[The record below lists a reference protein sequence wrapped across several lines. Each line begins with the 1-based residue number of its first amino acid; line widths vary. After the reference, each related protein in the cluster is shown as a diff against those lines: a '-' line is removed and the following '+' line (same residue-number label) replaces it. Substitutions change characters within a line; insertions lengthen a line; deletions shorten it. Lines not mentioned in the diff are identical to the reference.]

1 MPLNFAPIRIPGQ
14 TLLSLTATSTETGI
28 RYLVRPEFTPD
39 VYKLH
44 ITDVDEEGDGIP
56 LTFSSEGE
64 AVDYADRFDFN
75 QGLADRWHLPTI
87 LETEESGGRE
97 TRTPYETREEAAVAA
112 GQVLLAS
119 YRGWMVETRA
129 KWWSRRAVR
138 LLRQYGRVETP
149 DVVVTLSDPQL
160 EEGQ

>member
-1 MPLNFAPIRIPGQ
+1 MPLNFAPIALPGQ
-14 TLLSLTATSTETGI
+14 TLLALTATSEETGI

-44 ITDVDEEGDGIP
+44 ISDDDEDGIP
-56 LTFSSEGE
+56 LTFDSEGA

-75 QGLADRWHLPTI
+75 QGLADRWHLPTV
-87 LETEESGGRE
+87 LEVGDRVSGS
-97 TRTPYETREEAAVAA
+97 TSTPYETREEAAVAA

-119 YRGWMVETRA
+119 YRGWMKETRA
-129 KWWSRRAVR
+129 TWWSRRAVR

-149 DVVVTLSDPQL
+149 DVVVTLVDPQL
-160 EEGQ
+160 EEEGA